1 MYRNGFEAELAS
13 VLVCLTCIPQALCA
27 EPSPVGKVSVPQ
39 EAQAADDNEP
49 ANIDSMRRLAA
60 SQAAAGRFAS
70 ALDTIE
76 RAQALAPL
84 DNDIALA
91 RARIL
96 FWSGRVAEARLQADV
111 VRARAPT
118 YPDLDALDANINAR
132 LTRRWARSGFALS
145 AGAAKVQLDGGQ
157 NQYWKNLTFSGF
169 TGISANTNV
178 MATIEHERR
187 RVSDSKLSLLATRTG
202 PNWELRAGVAYTP
215 SADFRENWGLQ
226 SGADFKIHNNV
237 TLFSD
242 VRYADY
248 GNISVVSAIPG
259 VRLSSNK
266 DAHTFAVR
274 FISISPSDS
283 TTKFGVSARYDR
295 NFDTGARVF
304 GGVASYP
311 DTEAG
316 LTRQLRSAFA
326 GGSLPVSD
334 NLSLM
339 MTGEYDRREQS
350 YTRKALNFT
359 LILRRVD

>member
-1 MYRNGFEAELAS
+1 MRNRGHRAELAS
-13 VLVCLTCIPQALCA
+13 MLFCLTCIPQALYA
-27 EPSPVGKVSVPQ
+27 EPPPVSKVSVLQ
-39 EAQAADDNEP
+39 ETQAAGDSEP

-60 SQAAAGRFAS
+60 SQAAAGHFAA

-96 FWSGRVAEARLQADV
+96 LWSGRVAEAQLQADV
-111 VRARAPT
+111 VRARAPA
-118 YPDLDALDANINAR
+118 YPELEALDASINAS
-132 LTRRWARSGFALS
+132 LTKRWARFGFALS

-169 TGISANTNV
+169 AGIGANTNLT
-178 MATIEHERR
+178 ATIEHERR
-187 RVSDSKLSLLATRTG
+187 RVSDSRLSLLTTHTG

-215 SADFRENWGLQ
+215 SADFKENWGLQ

-248 GNISVVSAIPG
+248 GNISVVSAVPG
-259 VRLSSNK
+259 VRFSSNK
-266 DAHTFAVR
+266 DAHTLAVQ

-283 TTKFGVSARYDR
+283 TTKFGASARYDR
-295 NFDTGARVF
+295 NFINGSRVF

-334 NLSLM
+334 HLSLM

-359 LILRRVD
+359 LIFRRAD

>member
-1 MYRNGFEAELAS
+1 MYRNGFEAVLAS
-13 VLVCLTCIPQALCA
+13 VLICLTCIPQALCA

-60 SQAAAGRFAS
+60 SQAAAGRFAT

-111 VRARAPT
+111 VRARDAT

-132 LTRRWARSGFALS
+132 LPRRWARSGFALS

-304 GGVASYP
+304 GGFASYP

>member
-1 MYRNGFEAELAS
+1 MYRNGFEAVLAS
-13 VLVCLTCIPQALCA
+13 VLICLTCIPQALCA

-60 SQAAAGRFAS
+60 SQAAAGRFAT

-132 LTRRWARSGFALS
+132 LPRRWARSGFALS

-178 MATIEHERR
+178 TATIEHERR